1 MQENLTGAQVIQTL
15 GEPQSRISVSG
26 TNYLYYSYTEN
37 LSDGFESRVD
47 GDFSRQ
53 ADLFSRSFKE
63 STYEV
68 WLVNDRLAGYR
79 RIAD

>member
-26 TNYLYYSYTEN
+26 TNYFYYSYTEN
-37 LSDGFESRVD
+37 LSDVFDSRAD
-47 GDFSRQ
+47 SDLSRQ

-63 STYEV
+63 YTYEV
-68 WLVNDRLAGYR
+68 WLVNDRFAGYR
-79 RIAD
+79 RLSD